1 MQAIKLN
8 TGFHSAISSADSS
21 GVPVRMVETNEQK
34 IAYLKLL
41 KEAIDSGNCKIVGNR
56 ITFYLPKDKAE
67 KAD

>member
-1 MQAIKLN
+1 
-8 TGFHSAISSADSS
+8 
-21 GVPVRMVETNEQK
+21 MVETNEQK